1 MFKTQKDTILSK
13 RKPPKMLVIYR
24 ISDAGY
30 NKVKPSYINN
40 ESCLA
45 NATATFKNEEWLIIA
60 DNISNETYSMI
71 CKYHPEQS
79 IKKVSVGNGAGT
91 FNLALDTALKRNKED
106 IIYFLENDYLHKPG
120 AAEIIHEGFQT
131 GHSFISLYDHPDKYL
146 NPEDGGNPFCEN
158 RSEKTSLYLTNSC
171 HWKISNSTTMT
182 FASKASTINKTIDIM
197 RKHTT
202 GTHPFDFQMFLELAQ
217 KGHKLVTSV
226 PGFSTHGETKWL
238 SPLTNWQAISQQFTK
253 NETQE
258 SEPIEPNQPPSST
271 VKQHSSYK
279 SYRIDPFSASKKVI
293 QDNNIKANHNSMALD
308 LGCGSKPRNPF
319 AAESVFGVDI
329 VNSRVENAVIFRADL
344 NHNKIPFGDS
354 IFDYC
359 TAYDFLEHIP
369 RTQTVRSRLTRKPKT
384 DFPFIRVMNEI
395 YRVLAPGGYFLHST
409 PAYPAKQAFQ
419 DPTHVNIITE
429 DTFPAYFCTHQS
441 EGAWASMYGFTGA
454 FTLVEQVWACDTW
467 IVSLLKSLKE

>member
-1 MFKTQKDTILSK
+1 
-13 RKPPKMLVIYR
+13 MLVIYR

-45 NATATFKNEEWLIIA
+45 NATAAFKNEEWLIIA

-71 CKYHPEQS
+71 CKYHPKQS

-158 RSEKTSLYLTNSC
+158 KSEKTRLYLTNSC

-258 SEPIEPNQPPSST
+258 SEQIEPNQPPSST

-279 SYRIDPFSASKKVI
+279 SYKINPFSASKKVI
-293 QDNNIKANHNSMALD
+293 QDNKIKANHNSMALD
-308 LGCGSKPRNPF
+308 LCCGSKPRNPF

-329 VNSRVENAVIFRADL
+329 VNSRVENAVILRADL

-441 EGAWASMYGFTGA
+441 EGPWASMYGFTGA
-454 FTLVEQVWACDTW
+454 FTLVEQVCACDTW